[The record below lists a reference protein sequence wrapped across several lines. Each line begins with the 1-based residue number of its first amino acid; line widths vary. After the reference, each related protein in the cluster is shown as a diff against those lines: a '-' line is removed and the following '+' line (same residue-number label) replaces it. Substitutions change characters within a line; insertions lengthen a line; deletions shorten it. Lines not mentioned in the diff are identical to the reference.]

1 VVVVCCR
8 VELVKDLSEAGL
20 ESFMVGVNGLLCCWM
35 LSSCVWEQGKPI
47 TEGLEDFYHV
57 PLAVFFGKH
66 IDAMKAPN

>member
-1 VVVVCCR
+1 
-8 VELVKDLSEAGL
+8 
-20 ESFMVGVNGLLCCWM
+20 M